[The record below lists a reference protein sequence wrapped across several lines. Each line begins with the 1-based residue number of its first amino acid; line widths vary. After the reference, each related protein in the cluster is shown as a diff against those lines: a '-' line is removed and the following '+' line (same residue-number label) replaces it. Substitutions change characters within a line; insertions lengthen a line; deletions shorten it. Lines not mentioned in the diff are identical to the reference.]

1 MVLCFKLKLFVSG
14 LILVQYAVFLYGY
27 FKEWRKNPHW
37 SCSCC
42 LTFLLPLNDL
52 RGEIGDLL
60 ETNVLKNPLKTGN
73 VEIPTLFATVKDTGV
88 IDVSFDVG
96 DLHDVNMKDLRADSC
111 EAATCIKRKW
121 NRGTQTEI
129 QSLFPMFD
137 AMEHDAVETT
147 HF

>member
-1 MVLCFKLKLFVSG
+1 M
-14 LILVQYAVFLYGY
+14 FLYGY

-42 LTFLLPLNDL
+42 LAFLLPLNDL
-52 RGEIGDLL
+52 RGEIGGLV
-60 ETNVLKNPLKTGN
+60 ETNVLKNPLNTGN

-88 IDVSFDVG
+88 IDVSFDEG
-96 DLHDVNMKDLRADSC
+96 EQHDVNMRDSLADSC
-111 EAATCIKRKW
+111 EATTCINRKC

-129 QSLFPMFD
+129 QSRFSIFD
-137 AMEHDAVETT
+137 AVEYDAVETT